1 VAGRPRLRHGRI
13 VLRGRSADR
22 GCAALARV
30 TVTVRNRKRQGSCR
44 YLTPA
49 GRLGHRQRCK
59 HGPRLLAR
67 GTASWRLRVRAKLPR
82 GRYILVA
89 RAVDTAGNTE
99 TAHHR
104 GPNVARL
111 RVRRR

>member
-1 VAGRPRLRHGRI
+1 

-30 TVTVRNRKRQGSCR
+30 SVTVRTLRRKQSCR
-44 YLTPA
+44 YLGPD
-49 GRLGHRQRCK
+49 GRLAHRTRCK

-67 GTASWRLRVRAKLPR
+67 GTGEWRLRVRAKLPR

-89 RAVDTAGNTE
+89 RATDTAGNTE
-99 TAHHR
+99 TVRHR

-111 RVRRR
+111 LVGRRPAAGGRRGRRR